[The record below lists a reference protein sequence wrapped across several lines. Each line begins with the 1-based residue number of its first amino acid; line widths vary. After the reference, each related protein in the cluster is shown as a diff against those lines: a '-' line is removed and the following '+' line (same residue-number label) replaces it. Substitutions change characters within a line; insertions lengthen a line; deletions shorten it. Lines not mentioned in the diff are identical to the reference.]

1 MSTELSALLT
11 NAQQLHQQGKL
22 TQAMDQYE
30 QIIALAPQN
39 ADALQGL
46 GICAAQLHHMEKAID
61 YFNRALEQNP
71 DNHSLHNN
79 IANAYKASGHLDKA
93 IQHYQDALR
102 INPHYAAAHNNI
114 ATVFALQD
122 NYREALNHY
131 REAVHTEP
139 DFVAAHYN
147 LGLLLLKQG
156 ESDAAAVQFKN
167 VQTLNPSHMEALFY
181 SGVLHLRANRFDE
194 AEHDFQRVLAI
205 NPEHVD
211 TLVNIGVIAI
221 KRSQEQL
228 AVDYFTKAL
237 SLDEDNMDA
246 RNNMAALFIHH
257 DRYENALI
265 HYDVLLKKDP
275 ENIEYLY
282 NAGVAQMALGHLQEA
297 RIHFETILNHQ
308 ENHFATL
315 NNLAAI
321 NSRLG
326 QREEAIQLLKR
337 AITVNPNDSSCQFML
352 NALTGEKNQ
361 SSACPDYIHN
371 LFDQYALYY
380 DQHMQSALQY
390 TIPHHIGRLLH
401 QFHGID
407 KVDRALDLGC
417 GTGLMGVVMREMSAH
432 LTGVDLSAKMLAI
445 ANKKGIYDTLV
456 ESELIHFLQ
465 HDKHTY
471 SLAIA
476 ADVIPYFGEL
486 DTLFG
491 LIRKRLA
498 TQGLFIL
505 TTEISTDEP
514 WQLQSSARF
523 NHHQRYI
530 QSLCVQHHLEL
541 IHQEKAIA
549 RLQNQLPLSV
559 MMYVCRAKAD

>member
-1 MSTELSALLT
+1 MSTELSTLL
-11 NAQQLHQQGKL
+11 ADARQIHQQGKL
-22 TQAMDQYE
+22 TQAIDRYE

-46 GICAAQLHHMEKAID
+46 GMCAAQLNHMKEAVD

-71 DNHSLHNN
+71 DNYSLHNN
-79 IANAYKASGHLDKA
+79 IANAYKALGDLDKT
-93 IQHYQDALR
+93 IQHYQNALR

-114 ATVFALQD
+114 AIVFALKN

-131 REAVHTEP
+131 RIAVHTEP

-156 ESDAAAVQFKN
+156 ESDAATVQFKN
-167 VQTLNPSHMEALFY
+167 VQTLNPNHIEAHFY
-181 SGVLHLRANRFDE
+181 SGVLHLRANRFDQ
-194 AEHDFQRVLAI
+194 AEQDFQQALTL

-211 TLVNIGVIAI
+211 ALVNIGVIAI
-221 KRSQEQL
+221 KRGQEQL

-246 RNNMAALFIHH
+246 RNNLAALFIHH

-265 HYDVLLKKDP
+265 HYDFLLKKSP

-321 NSRLG
+321 HSRLG
-326 QREEAIQLLKR
+326 QRKEAIQLLSR
-337 AITVNPNDSSCQFML
+337 AITVNPSDSSCQFML

-361 SSACPDYIHN
+361 LPACPDYIHN

-380 DQHMQSALQY
+380 EQHMQGALHY
-390 TIPHHIGRLLH
+390 ALPHYIGRLLH
-401 QFHGID
+401 QFHGVD
-407 KVDRALDLGC
+407 KVERALDLGC
-417 GTGLMGVVMREMSAH
+417 GTGLMGVVMREISSH

-445 ANKKGIYDTLV
+445 AREKTIYDTLM
-456 ESELIHFLQ
+456 ESEIIHFLQ
-465 HDKHTY
+465 QDTHTY
-471 SLAIA
+471 SLVIA
-476 ADVIPYFGEL
+476 ADVIPYLGEL
-486 DTLFG
+486 ETLFG

-498 TQGLFIL
+498 NQGLFIL
-505 TTEISTDEP
+505 TTEISIDEP

-523 NHHQRYI
+523 SHHERYI
-530 QSLCVQHHLEL
+530 QSLCAQHHLEL
-541 IHQEKAIA
+541 IHQEKTIA

-559 MMYVCRAKAD
+559 MIYICRA

>member
-1 MSTELSALLT
+1 MSPEISALLAD
-11 NAQQLHQQGKL
+11 AQQLHQQGKL
-22 TQAMDQYE
+22 AQAIEQYE
-30 QIIALAPQN
+30 QIIALVPQN

-46 GICAAQLHHMEKAID
+46 GICAAQLNHMEKAID
-61 YFNRALEQNP
+61 YFNRAIEQNP

-79 IANAYKASGHLDKA
+79 IANAYKALGNLDKA

-114 ATVFALQD
+114 ATVFALQN

-131 REAVHTEP
+131 RLAVHAEP

-167 VQTLNPSHMEALFY
+167 VQTLNPNQIEAHFY
-181 SGVLHLRANRFDE
+181 SGVLHLRANRFEE
-194 AEHDFQRVLAI
+194 AEHDFQQVLAL

-246 RNNMAALFIHH
+246 RNNLAALFIHH
-257 DRYENALI
+257 DRYENAFI
-265 HYDVLLKKDP
+265 HYDFLLKKDP
-275 ENIEYLY
+275 VNIEYLY

-297 RIHFETILNHQ
+297 RIHFETILNRQ
-308 ENHFATL
+308 EKHFATL

-321 NSRLG
+321 HSRLG

-337 AITVNPNDSSCQFML
+337 AIAVNPNDSSCQFML
-352 NALTGEKNQ
+352 NALTGENNQ
-361 SSACPDYIHN
+361 RPACPDYIHN

-380 DQHMQSALQY
+380 EQHMQGALQY
-390 TIPHHIGRLLH
+390 ALPHHIGRLLH
-401 QFHGID
+401 QFHGIN
-407 KVDRALDLGC
+407 KVERALDLGC
-417 GTGLMGVVMREMSAH
+417 GTGLMGVVMREISMH

-445 ANKKGIYDTLV
+445 AREKTIYDTLI

-465 HDKHTY
+465 QDTHTY

-486 DTLFG
+486 ETLFG
-491 LIRKRLA
+491 LIRKRLSD
-498 TQGLFIL
+498 QGLFIL
-505 TTEISTDEP
+505 TTEISADEP
-514 WQLQSSARF
+514 WQLQRSARF
-523 NHHQRYI
+523 NHHERYI

-541 IHQEKAIA
+541 IHQEKVIA
-549 RLQNQLPLSV
+549 RMQNQLPLNV
-559 MMYVCRAKAD
+559 MIYVCRA